1 MCNWIQENAVDLIG
15 HALALLGIIA
25 AALIVVWQLRRQ
37 HKSSLALQRDNAREA
52 LNLRVYESLLQKV
65 RTLSDANIAAAMYA
79 FGIPPVIEIAQRGR
93 ASGYEPS
100 PLNQRVPEFSA
111 LHFKAENELAELLV
125 EFEAWAIAFPAHRVF
140 HVALNAAAYDVRQAF
155 PPLFETLLRILP
167 MDPPQEEVDKPTIHQ
182 PLPSAAYLSVLKHQV
197 TNYKAAMDKVGSYI
211 HDLTIE
217 AQNNLLSSL
226 FDRTVPPRK
235 PLDPR
240 LRVIST
246 DREKMEELIKYFEN
260 ETPWGKHQ
268 AEINADVAAEVGS
281 KTARGAQKG
290 RPHDEDE

>member
-1 MCNWIQENAVDLIG
+1 MWNWIQENAVDLIG

-37 HKSSLALQRDNAREA
+37 HKSSVALQRDNAREA

-65 RTLSDANIAAAMYA
+65 RTLSDANIEAAMYA
-79 FGIPPVIEIAQRGR
+79 FGIPPAIEAAQRGR
-93 ASGYEPS
+93 TSGYEPS
-100 PLNQRVPEFSA
+100 PLKQRVPQFSA
-111 LHFKAENELAELLV
+111 LHVKAENELAELIV

-140 HVALNAAAYDVRQAF
+140 QVALNAAAYDVRQAF
-155 PPLFETLLRILP
+155 PPLFETLLRILS
-167 MDPPQEEVDKPTIHQ
+167 MDPPQGEVDKPTIYQ
-182 PLPSAAYLSVLKHQV
+182 ALPSADDLSVLKRLV
-197 TNYKAAMDKVGSYI
+197 ANYKAAMDEVGSYI

-226 FDRTVPPRK
+226 FDRAVPPRK

-240 LRVIST
+240 LKVISA
-246 DREKMEELIKYFEN
+246 DQENMEELIKYFEN
-260 ETPWGKHQ
+260 ETLWGKHQ
-268 AEINADVAAEVGS
+268 AEINADVAAEVGA

-290 RPHDEDE
+290 RL